1 MHAIFILTNKSKSY
15 SYVVKLF
22 KIITINKI
30 LLILF
35 DILPTILRKTIIL
48 LMLLHRSI
56 LDIDIL

>member
-35 DILPTILRKTIIL
+35 DILPTILRKKNYIINVTP
-48 LMLLHRSI
+48 SI
-56 LDIDIL
+56 YSRH